1 VKPLS
6 EQDYYETLEIPQD
19 ASPEDVARA
28 YHLALSTYA
37 EGSLAGHS
45 VFSEGDVEVIRER
58 IEMAYQA
65 LSDPELRVAYDAQ
78 LARQREEEHE
88 RPAPPD
94 PAALAVAVSS
104 AVDSV
109 ESLESLE
116 LDELDDE
123 DGEFDGPRL
132 RRVRLRNG
140 VDLDQI
146 AAVTKVN
153 PTYLRFIE
161 EERFDDLPAAVYVRG
176 FVKGYASCVGL
187 DPERVAKSYMQRCER
202 NRESPKQRSIFS
214 RR

>member
-6 EQDYYETLEIPQD
+6 EQDYYETLEIPRD
-19 ASPEDVARA
+19 ASAEDVTRA
-28 YHLALSTYA
+28 YNLARSTYA

-65 LSDPELRVAYDAQ
+65 LSDPELRAAYDAQ
-78 LARQREEEHE
+78 LARQSEQEHA
-88 RPAPPD
+88 RPTPPD

-104 AVDSV
+104 AVDSI
-109 ESLESLE
+109 ESLE
-116 LDELDDE
+116 LDEIDDE
-123 DGEFDGPRL
+123 DGEFDGQRL

-176 FVKGYASCVGL
+176 FVKCYATCIGL
-187 DPERVAKSYMQRCER
+187 DPDRVAKSYMQRYEQ
-202 NRESPKQRSIFS
+202 NRESPKQRRIFP